1 VTGVV
6 QPQSWF
12 IDLSLVSKKS
22 NRKGRPMINTL
33 LYRILLA
40 IPTMLGVAVIC
51 FMLVQIA
58 PGDPLVSV
66 MPPDASEALR
76 QTLMQAYGFD
86 KPLPLQFIHWLWRA
100 LHGDL
105 GMSVATGRPVI
116 DEVMTAVAYS
126 LRLAL
131 LATAIGFVLGS
142 LFGFVAG
149 YFRNSVID
157 RLASVLSV
165 FGVSVPHYW
174 LGMLLVIVCSVKFA
188 LLPATGGGPIG
199 EVGWQWDWAH
209 LQFMLLPAFTL
220 SVIPTG
226 IIARTVRSQVAD
238 ILSQEFIVG
247 LRARGLNESRIFVHV
262 MKNAAPT
269 ALAVMGLQVGYL
281 MGGSILW
288 RPSSPGREPD
298 CCSTP
303 PFFSA
308 TCPCCRAPSGCWRC
322 FSCCSTCW
330 WIFCRP
336 PSTRELRGADHG
348 GYGNDESGP
357 GRSGPRFPARLLARR
372 AAPPTARPGGVVVG
386 VVILLLLALALFGPW
401 LIVKDPIKRRCS
413 CA

>member
-1 VTGVV
+1 
-6 QPQSWF
+6 
-12 IDLSLVSKKS
+12 
-22 NRKGRPMINTL
+22 MINTL

-174 LGMLLVIVCSVKFA
+174 LGMLLVIPLQRQVRA
-188 LLPATGGGPIG
+188 AAGHRRRADRRGG
-199 EVGWQWDWAH
+199 
-209 LQFMLLPAFTL
+209 
-220 SVIPTG
+220 
-226 IIARTVRSQVAD
+226 
-238 ILSQEFIVG
+238 
-247 LRARGLNESRIFVHV
+247 
-262 MKNAAPT
+262 
-269 ALAVMGLQVGYL
+269 LAMGLGAPAVHAAAG
-281 MGGSILW
+281 
-288 RPSSPGREPD
+288 PS
-298 CCSTP
+298 
-303 PFFSA
+303 
-308 TCPCCRAPSGCWRC
+308 PCR
-322 FSCCSTCW
+322 
-330 WIFCRP
+330 
-336 PSTRELRGADHG
+336 
-348 GYGNDESGP
+348 
-357 GRSGPRFPARLLARR
+357 
-372 AAPPTARPGGVVVG
+372 
-386 VVILLLLALALFGPW
+386 
-401 LIVKDPIKRRCS
+401 
-413 CA
+413 

>member
-1 VTGVV
+1 
-6 QPQSWF
+6 
-12 IDLSLVSKKS
+12 
-22 NRKGRPMINTL
+22 MINTL

-66 MPPDASEALR
+66 MPPDASESLR

-86 KPLPLQFIHWLWRA
+86 KPLPLQFVHWLWRA

-131 LATAIGFVLGS
+131 LATAIGFALGS

-149 YFRNSVID
+149 YFRNSIID

-174 LGMLLVIVCSVKFA
+174 LGMLLVIVFSVKFA

-199 EVGWQWDWAH
+199 EVGWQWNWEH

-238 ILSQEFIVG
+238 ILSRVYRRPARPGAQRVAD
-247 LRARGLNESRIFVHV
+247 LSARGEKRRPDRAGGDG
-262 MKNAAPT
+262 AAGR
-269 ALAVMGLQVGYL
+269 LSDGRLDS
-281 MGGSILW
+281 GGNRL
-288 RPSSPGREPD
+288 
-298 CCSTP
+298 
-303 PFFSA
+303 
-308 TCPCCRAPSGCWRC
+308 
-322 FSCCSTCW
+322 
-330 WIFCRP
+330 
-336 PSTRELRGADHG
+336 
-348 GYGNDESGP
+348 
-357 GRSGPRFPARLLARR
+357 LLARHR
-372 AAPPTARPGGVVVG
+372 SAAEHRYLPARSAAIAGHHLGTGAVLCPAQSAGGYS
-386 VVILLLLALALFGPW
+386 ANQSRSAN
-401 LIVKDPIKRRCS
+401 
-413 CA
+413 